1 MNKELKKID
10 DMNDFFL
17 KLGLVLVLGVW
28 LVIATIII
36 SL

>member
-10 DMNDFFL
+10 DMNDFYL
-17 KLGLVLVLGVW
+17 KLGLVLVVAVW

>member
-1 MNKELKKID
+1 MNKEIKKID

-17 KLGLVLVLGVW
+17 KLGLVLVIAVW